1 MKVETPTREFV
12 FNGKSL
18 PDPNPS
24 MSVEQVRECQP
35 KAAKNGAF
43 ATVHGIN
50 ETDASSVPSLGPGQ
64 LLTTRFLESLKQ
76 SLRTEPRSVLLPAN
90 VLAYT
95 SDLLIWWTGPRLHPM
110 YFSEG
115 AEDRAAVH
123 GKACPHPSLIWKVR
137 RGRLSLRALGS
148 NVRPSPETELMVAPY
163 WNTEART
170 GSGNLSKKHPAIL
183 IEPLPVSFRR
193 LRPAKP
199 Y

>member
-1 MKVETPTREFV
+1 VK
-12 FNGKSL
+12 
-18 PDPNPS
+18 
-24 MSVEQVRECQP
+24 CQP

-170 GSGNLSKKHPAIL
+170 GSVCEGGIQLHEFFLELMLHFFRQTLCDLLVYGQFADAQR
-183 IEPLPVSFRR
+183 VSTYG
-193 LRPAKP
+193 LVRPPISRAHQTV
-199 Y
+199 